1 MLRQTPSR
9 RSGLSAQG
17 NSGLEPARESRSS
30 CHRMEIYSQAGPQKT
45 WRHNHAVTV
54 LEQAKQFVAGHA
66 NCSDQEATDLLE
78 PLRREQQQN
87 LYFVRS
93 MRSNSK

>member
-1 MLRQTPSR
+1 MQFDS
-9 RSGLSAQG
+9 
-17 NSGLEPARESRSS
+17 ESKKKP
-30 CHRMEIYSQAGPQKT
+30 YSPPT
-45 WRHNHAVTV
+45 VTKLT

-78 PLRREQQQN
+78 SLRREQQQN